1 VGERWV
7 EAGRYPDVQV
17 LMGKDAE
24 FKESEHHAASPRTR
38 ASSTRGGGAKA
49 ISPTREGP
57 QKYFKE
63 FLIAITSR

>member
-1 VGERWV
+1 
-7 EAGRYPDVQV
+7 
-17 LMGKDAE
+17 MGKDAE